1 MQVVHSVELGVPT
14 GALYSLDMNLGGFH
28 VMSSVK
34 VQMESHCD
42 GCQVIIGRCGS
53 RSGLSGGSLGY
64 CLGLCCLGILNRTAY
79 NCTQQFK
86 NEDKD
91 NQQSNDHAES
101 QSGYQ
106 PDV

>member
-14 GALYSLDMNLGGFH
+14 GALYSLDMNLCRFY
-28 VMSSVK
+28 VMYSVK
-34 VQMESHCD
+34 VQMQSHGD
-42 GCQVIIGRCGS
+42 GCQVIIGRCFS
-53 RSGLSGGSLGY
+53 RSGLSGGSGN
-64 CLGLCCLGILNRTAY
+64 CLGLCCLGSLNRTAY

-101 QSGYQ
+101 QSGNH
-106 PDV
+106 PDM